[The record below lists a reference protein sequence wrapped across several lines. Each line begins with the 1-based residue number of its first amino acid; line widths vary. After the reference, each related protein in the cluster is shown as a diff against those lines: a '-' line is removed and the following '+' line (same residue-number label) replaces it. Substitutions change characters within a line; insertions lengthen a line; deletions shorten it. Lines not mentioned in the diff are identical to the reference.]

1 MTLYKFTYRSF
12 IMATLLSLSALV
24 CAQKTHV
31 KVLDKDSGEP
41 CGYSNVVL
49 LSLDGLY
56 VDAGATDKNGEIS
69 FDVEK
74 AVKVCVSYVGYT
86 AIQDTLSPG
95 ENKIIQLQAESIQ
108 MEAVVVTGQHQP
120 KPVDKSIYKIDVIGS
135 KILQERG
142 VNNLAEALS
151 NETSIRLRLDPS
163 TGTSIEMQGMG
174 GENIKYLIDGVPMV
188 GRVFG
193 NIDLEQINME
203 NIDHIEIVKGP
214 MSVQYGTSA
223 IAGVINI
230 ITKKNSLYRNLAKAN
245 AYLDSKGHYNFG
257 LYGSAIRG
265 RSTFTLSG
273 TRNMFQGQD
282 IDLNV
287 DDKDPDGKDRYME
300 FKPKRVYNADVDYA
314 FKKNSFQLGIKSQ
327 YMNSLIKN
335 YSNYF
340 EGVEVKAY
348 DADFYTTRSINS
360 LVVSDQVSENFSYN
374 IIGAYTWFGR
384 HTDNI
389 TSDLHYL
396 THEVTS
402 TTSTVFNNIMTRGN
416 FTWAPVDAKYS
427 LMTGWDVN
435 YDNGHGDKIEDD
447 AQIGDYAL
455 YLSGLYSP
463 IEKIS
468 IQPGI
473 RFIYNTI
480 YGAPVI
486 PSLNFQWNI
495 IKNLG
500 FRISYARGFRAPTLK
515 ELYLEFKDSNHDLSG
530 NKDLKAET
538 TNSFNTSFDYKL
550 TGSSFSLKIEPSAFY
565 NNGKDAITLI
575 VTDPESNSATNVNL
589 GGRRTMGGEIDTR
602 FTHLNGL
609 SLGAGFSRTGET
621 FDEEGNGDYL
631 PILYYNNYTAS
642 AQYRFKK
649 FRAVLLANLKY
660 YGETPSLAV
669 IPEENGG
676 GYYRVFTDPF
686 GDLELTFTKNLWKNR
701 LTLVVGGKNLFDNY
715 GGRTYGYED
724 FGESDYE
731 YERKIPLNYGRT
743 WFVKL
748 NLKLMK

>member
-1 MTLYKFTYRSF
+1 MTWQKHKYRSF
-12 IMATLLSLSALV
+12 LIVALLLLSAGVSAQQTIV
-24 CAQKTHV
+24 RVVDEK
-31 KVLDKDSGEP
+31 SGEP
-41 CGYSNVVL
+41 CIYSNVVL
-49 LSLDGLY
+49 LGMDGLY

-69 FDVEK
+69 FELGKEVR
-74 AVKVCVSYVGYT
+74 VCVTYVGYQPY
-86 AIQDTLSPG
+86 QDTLLPG
-95 ENKIIQLQAESIQ
+95 ENRTILLQTESIE

-120 KPVDKSIYKIDVIGS
+120 KPVDQSIYKIDVIGS

-151 NETSIRLRLDPS
+151 NETSIRLRVDPS

-174 GENIKYLIDGVPMV
+174 GENIKYLVDGVPLV

-230 ITKKNSLYRNLAKAN
+230 ITKKNNYYRNLAKGN
-245 AYLDSKGHYNFG
+245 AYIDNKGTYNFG

-265 RSTFTLSG
+265 RHTFTLSG
-273 TRNMFQGQD
+273 NRNMFQGQD

-287 DDKDPDGKDRYME
+287 DEKDPDGKDRYME
-300 FKPKRVYNADVDYA
+300 FKPKRVYNADLEYA

-348 DADFYTTRSINS
+348 DADFYTNRLINS
-360 LVVSDQVSENFSYN
+360 VVVSDQISENLSYN

-396 THEVTS
+396 THEITS
-402 TTSTVFNNIMTRGN
+402 TTSTDFNNIMTRGN
-416 FTWAPVDAKYS
+416 FTFAPVDAKYS
-427 LMTGWDVN
+427 LMTGWDIN
-435 YDNGHGDKIEDD
+435 YDNGYGDKIEEG
-447 AQIGDYAL
+447 AEIGDYAI

-463 IEKIS
+463 VKKIS
-468 IQPGI
+468 IQPGL
-473 RFIYNTI
+473 RVIYNTI
-480 YGAPVI
+480 YGAPVV

-495 IKNLG
+495 LQNLG

-538 TNSFNTSFDYKL
+538 TNSYNASFDYTLSATK
-550 TGSSFSLKIEPSAFY
+550 FRWKIEPSAFY
-565 NNGKDAITLI
+565 NDGKDAITLI

-589 GGRRTMGGEIDTR
+589 GGRRTLGGELNTNL
-602 FTHLNGL
+602 FLTNGL
-609 SLGAGFSRTGET
+609 SVGAGFSRTGET
-621 FDEEGNGDYL
+621 FDEEGTGDYL
-631 PILYYNNYTAS
+631 PMIYYNNYTANAKYS
-642 AQYRFKK
+642 FKN
-649 FRAVLLANLKY
+649 FRAVLMANLKY
-660 YGETPSLAV
+660 YGETPSLAM
-669 IPEENGG
+669 IPEESGG
-676 GYYRVFTDPF
+676 GYYRVFKDPY
-686 GDLELTFTKNLWKNR
+686 GNLEITFTKNLWKNR

-715 GGRTYGYED
+715 GGRIYGYED
-724 FGESDYE
+724 YGEPDYQ
-731 YERKIPLNYGRT
+731 YERKVPLNYGRT
-743 WFVKL
+743 WFLKL
-748 NLKLMK
+748 NLRLMK